1 MIFKVYPNTKK
12 FSGLLVCEEKLELI
26 RDFVTTIQT
35 EAEDVAQ
42 TVRNIGS
49 LCVKFFYCFSIN

>member
-1 MIFKVYPNTKK
+1 MIFKVYPNTKEI
-12 FSGLLVCEEKLELI
+12 SGLLVCEEKLELI

-49 LCVKFFYCFSIN
+49 LCV